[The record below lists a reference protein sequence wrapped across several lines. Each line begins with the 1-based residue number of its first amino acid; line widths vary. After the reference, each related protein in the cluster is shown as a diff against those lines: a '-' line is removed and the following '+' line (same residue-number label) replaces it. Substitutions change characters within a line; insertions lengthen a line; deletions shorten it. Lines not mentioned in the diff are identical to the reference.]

1 MKKIFVLSILTAFA
15 MVCSCEKQDSPAEE
29 QFAQRKLQLDAREE
43 ALAERKSVLD
53 EREKALDER
62 EKALRQREKSLAA
75 KEQATMNAQT
85 NPANVQDPAEMK
97 VERDTVTQQL
107 STRIPDPSQA
117 AVEKAEKE
125 SEIRGAQKVPAPGK
139 LQSQKQL
146 SADEVQREKQPI
158 MDPAGISPAPQ

>member
-107 STRIPDPSQA
+107 STRIPIPR
-117 AVEKAEKE
+117 KRLLK
-125 SEIRGAQKVPAPGK
+125 K
-139 LQSQKQL
+139 LKKRAKYEALKKCRRQ
-146 SADEVQREKQPI
+146 EN
-158 MDPAGISPAPQ
+158 